1 MFSGDVRAEQQ
12 HLGGLGG
19 WVTAAGTASLP
30 TPATSQRDAL
40 SLGNSMKVL
49 EQGQVFPKVGFVLD
63 LNVKKPN

>member
-1 MFSGDVRAEQQ
+1 MTSEQSSSI
-12 HLGGLGG
+12 LRGGG

-49 EQGQVFPKVGFVLD
+49 EQGQVIPKVGFVLD
-63 LNVKKPN
+63 F